1 MVGAAG
7 VVAGTL
13 AGILSEEDA
22 TGIDDLLCQLH
33 VVFGLKDKMFGSVGV
48 GQVDGLVEVTDQYEC
63 RVLQRFLCNLLA
75 WQEVQLAADSFL
87 DVVDDLLRCGDEEH
101 LRVDAVFGL

>member
-1 MVGAAG
+1 MHQGAQESG
-7 VVAGTL
+7 QLTSHLLMLPQRGMPGGT
-13 AGILSEEDA
+13 I
-22 TGIDDLLCQLH
+22 
-33 VVFGLKDKMFGSVGV
+33 
-48 GQVDGLVEVTDQYEC
+48 VEVT
-63 RVLQRFLCNLLA
+63 VLWGEVKAVYFLVTVFFCLLHDFIQRFLCNLLA